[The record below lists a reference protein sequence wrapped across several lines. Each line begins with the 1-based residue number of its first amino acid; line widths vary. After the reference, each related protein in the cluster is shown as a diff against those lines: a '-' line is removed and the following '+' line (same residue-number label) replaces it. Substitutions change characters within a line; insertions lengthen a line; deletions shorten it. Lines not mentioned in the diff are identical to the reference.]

1 MFERRTLAIGVLAL
15 AVALSQVE
23 YGAQAQ
29 GAPPQG
35 GAPQGGGAAAPRGQG
50 AAPQGPAAGGAQ
62 GQGRQGAGAPQG
74 RGGPGGP
81 GGAAGGGRG
90 RGGAYTPPVGS
101 KELKDVLYNWTW
113 HMGMLRSGAESELI
127 KTMDYHG
134 ASGSVQVNG
143 QPCTLT
149 KYHLQV
155 NYMIPGYR
163 TAINC
168 TRANKQPYAVVENM
182 SGEYAWDDDIVGA
195 ELVPG
200 KGKSTPNQAALTERR
215 IRLWASPHGAPKAA
229 LAAAAGM
236 HPLQSFG
243 QNPATLLDRQAA
255 AGVKGTTTLSWVTEK
270 TVEKAVLTFPVPDVP
285 GAMAT
290 ATLVNYLPERVVVKN
305 GNDTYEFVYTKWAD
319 FNNPL
324 FKIEA
329 LIPTTTVERKNG
341 AVVRNV
347 TSKVTEI
354 GQIYVIVPVPDSIQK
369 AGK

>member
-1 MFERRTLAIGVLAL
+1 MFERRTLATGVLAL
-15 AVALSQVE
+15 AVAMSQVE

-29 GAPPQG
+29 GAP
-35 GAPQGGGAAAPRGQG
+35 PQGGGAAAPRGQG

-62 GQGRQGAGAPQG
+62 GQGRGQGAGAPQG
-74 RGGPGGP
+74 RGAGG
-81 GGAAGGGRG
+81 GGAAAGGGRG
-90 RGGAYTPPVGS
+90 RGGAYTPPAGS
-101 KELKDVLYNWTW
+101 KELKDVLYNWAW

-134 ASGSVQVNG
+134 AGGTVQVSG
-143 QPCTLT
+143 QPCTIT

-163 TAINC
+163 VDLRC
-168 TRANKQPYAVVENM
+168 TRANKQTYSVVENM
-182 SGEYAWDDDIVGA
+182 SGNYAWDDDIVGA

-215 IRLWASPHGAPKAA
+215 IRLWASPHGVLKSA

-243 QNPATLLDRQAA
+243 QNPATLLDNQAK
-255 AGVKGTTTLSWVTEK
+255 AGVKGTTTLEWVTEK

-285 GAMAT
+285 GATMT

-305 GNDTYEFVYTKWAD
+305 GNDTHEFTYSKWAD

-341 AVVRNV
+341 AAVRTV